1 MADSEVERDKQLT
14 QEITENKTDEYLI
27 RLKYLQADF
36 DNYCKQ
42 FEKEKEAIMRLA
54 NEKLV
59 RDLLVIADD
68 LERAVLVAE
77 HGKIK
82 DGLELLSKNFMK
94 ILEKYG
100 LQRIET
106 VGKPFNPY
114 VHEAIAQEQ
123 SSEPDGMILEELL
136 SGYTLHGKVIR
147 PAAVKIAGQHLQ
159 DGGLE

>member
-36 DNYCKQ
+36 DNYRKQ